1 MKTFS
6 KKPGK
11 ETGTL
16 IKCPCCGSEFQEH
29 RKYYQYPLF
38 SYVKCSK
45 CSLVFQNPQPV
56 FEDLSKRYD
65 REYFDY
71 EIENE
76 DNFLNLMLKGLDDID
91 FSSLDFAEPRRILDV
106 GCATGRLLGHFRE
119 NGWET
124 SGVEICREAAEYGNR
139 VRNVNI
145 STIPLEKNSF
155 PDNYFSFIH
164 ASHLIEHLNNPAEF
178 LDEIYRILSPG
189 GYSALVT
196 PNIDGFQSRLFREKW
211 RSAIADHMFLFSRKT
226 LVKLGEK
233 TGFSTVRTATWGG
246 LAAGTAPLLIKKA
259 ADRIV
264 KKTGTGDVAIVLF
277 KKNIS
282 RKL

>member
-16 IKCPCCGSEFQEH
+16 INCPSCGAGVEKH

-38 SYVKCSK
+38 SYVKCAE

-71 EIENE
+71 EIANE
-76 DNFLNLMLKGLDDID
+76 DNFLQLMLKGLDDID
-91 FSSLDFAEPRRILDV
+91 FSSLDFKAPRRILDV
-106 GCATGRLLGHFRE
+106 GCATGGLLGYFRE
-119 NGWET
+119 KGWET

-139 VRNVNI
+139 KRNVNI
-145 STIPLEKNSF
+145 STKPLEMNSF
-155 PDNYFSFIH
+155 PDNYFSFVH
-164 ASHLIEHLNNPAEF
+164 ASHLIEHLNKPAEF
-178 LDEIYRILSPG
+178 LKEIYRILVPG
-189 GYSALVT
+189 GYAAIVT

-211 RSAIADHMFLFSRKT
+211 RSAIADHMFLFSVKT
-226 LVKLGEK
+226 LTQLGE
-233 TGFSTVRTATWGG
+233 TSGFAVVNTATWGG
-246 LAAGTAPLLIKKA
+246 LAAGTAPVIIKKA

-264 KKTGTGDVAIVLF
+264 KKTGSGDVVIALF
-277 KKNIS
+277 RKNTG
-282 RKL
+282 